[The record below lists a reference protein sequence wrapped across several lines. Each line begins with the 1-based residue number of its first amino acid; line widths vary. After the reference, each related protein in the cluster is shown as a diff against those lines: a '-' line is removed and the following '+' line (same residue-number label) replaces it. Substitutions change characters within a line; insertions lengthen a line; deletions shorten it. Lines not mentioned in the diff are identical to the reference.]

1 MEEGKRQ
8 SEQERR
14 VQELE
19 TRVTTQLRALAASS
33 DVSLTV
39 SVEELREL
47 ERQLTKRETELEAAQ
62 SKLATASQH
71 IDEYRQIAQQMENEL
86 ARYKEAQE
94 AQQASLRQQLAT
106 ANATVGQLK
115 AAAES
120 RAKEQSNSSATA
132 AQKLAELAEK
142 ENMIAL
148 QKRQLEELQTALQA
162 EKQTAETMEA
172 NYREEFQ
179 KHSQDLQTW
188 REKEKEMTKLQTE
201 MANMREKA
209 EVLKKEMEM
218 KEKEKEE
225 SEKVATHLCLIC
237 RNGWSWSRRRRF
249 V

>member
-142 ENMIAL
+142 ENVIAL

-162 EKQTAETMEA
+162 EKQTAETME
-172 NYREEFQ
+172 
-179 KHSQDLQTW
+179 DLQTW

-237 RNGWSWSRRRRF
+237 RNGRSWSRRRRF